1 MFFFRSVYSK
11 CNSLKCTNIHLS
23 VQISISLLFS
33 NPYLCLKESNSGIFY
48 MKTHIIRRALLALGI
63 CSALNMQAQAP
74 HPERI
79 YLSGTGTDYTRTWEF
94 YCSKGQNSG
103 KWKSIEV
110 PSCWELQGFGE
121 YTYGRYYTIKGAK
134 PSDETGIY
142 RYRFLT
148 PDCGKN
154 DRIKLFFDGV
164 MTDAEV
170 RVNGNP
176 AGQIHQGAFYR
187 FSYDITSLLKAEG
200 ENLLEVKV
208 AKQSAN
214 KSVNAAERRADWWLY
229 GGIYRPVWLEVV
241 PAVSME
247 HFILDARADGSLR
260 ASVRT
265 TGNAEGHVLAVSIRG
280 LKDGKPLRTLQGK
293 EQVSC
298 PLATSGRE
306 TEFTCKWL
314 DVKVWNTE
322 APELYVARLE
332 LKDRSGNVIQVRE
345 ERIGFRTIEFFP
357 QDGIYLNGTRLIVK
371 GINRHSFSVD
381 GGRTTSAAMSRQDA
395 LLIKE
400 MNMNAVR
407 SHYPP
412 DEHFLDMCDSLGLVY
427 IDELSGWH
435 GRYDTETGAR
445 LIREMVERDV
455 NHPSVIL
462 WSNGNEGGWNTDNDS
477 LFCKYDKFQRRHV
490 IHPWADFDG
499 LDTHHYP
506 AYLTGVARFTNGYKV
521 FMPTEFMHAMYDQ
534 GGGAGLRDFWDR
546 WMTNPMFAGGFIW
559 VFCDEAPKRSD
570 RGGVLDSDGS
580 NAPDGVVGP
589 RREKEGSFYAI
600 RSQWSPVQIK
610 PLLITEHFDGSFF
623 ISNEYIYTNLK
634 DCRMTYEVLS
644 CDIPM
649 QGAVSRILARGEV
662 TLPALSPGETGKARF
677 SLPASFAEG
686 DVLKL
691 EAFDRDGHCI
701 CDWSFPIRLVNP
713 YFQRHLAQVS
723 TGLSGNVVSARN
735 NGKEIVLKSEKV
747 SVTFDAATGM
757 ILRVLSG
764 NTEIP
769 LTNGPVAVGMKMV
782 YQPASS
788 YVRQDSE
795 EAVFCARYKGG
806 ADSIVWR
813 LTSQGLLYMDAV
825 LLNRASGGGGF
836 DDAFMDTEVYN
847 LGLTFSYPE
856 RICKGMK
863 WLGRGPYRVWK
874 NRIPGT
880 NYGIW
885 HKDYNNTVTSE
896 SYDNLVY
903 PEFKGYHAN
912 MYWATFESDTAPFTV
927 YSRTDGIFYRVFTP
941 EEPKGSAKRTMP
953 EFPEGDISFLLDIPA
968 ICSFKPIEQQGPN
981 SQPGN
986 IRIKKGD
993 EGLRLNLMFDF
1004 RKEN

>member
-1 MFFFRSVYSK
+1 
-11 CNSLKCTNIHLS
+11 
-23 VQISISLLFS
+23 
-33 NPYLCLKESNSGIFY
+33 

-63 CSALNMQAQAP
+63 CSALNMQAQAS

-241 PAVSME
+241 PDVSME

-260 ASVRT
+260 ASVRMA
-265 TGNAEGHVLAVSIRG
+265 GNAEGHVLAVSIRG

-306 TEFTCKWL
+306 TEFTCKWS
-314 DVKVWNTE
+314 DVKVWNIE

-623 ISNEYIYTNLK
+623 VSNEYIYTNLK

-691 EAFDRDGHCI
+691 EAFDRDGHRI
-701 CDWSFPIRLVNP
+701 CDWSFPIRLANP
-713 YFQRHLAQVS
+713 YFQRHLAQVA
-723 TGLSGNVVSARN
+723 TGLSGNTVSARN

-769 LTNGPVAVGMKMV
+769 LTNGPVAVGMKML

-885 HKDYNNTVTSE
+885 HKDYNNTVTGE

>member
-1 MFFFRSVYSK
+1 
-11 CNSLKCTNIHLS
+11 
-23 VQISISLLFS
+23 
-33 NPYLCLKESNSGIFY
+33 

-241 PAVSME
+241 PDVSME

-260 ASVRT
+260 ASVRMA
-265 TGNAEGHVLAVSIRG
+265 GNAEGHVLAVSIRG

-306 TEFTCKWL
+306 TEFTCKWS
-314 DVKVWNTE
+314 DVKVWNIE

-407 SHYPP
+407 SHYTP

-580 NAPDGVVGP
+580 NAPDGVVEP

-623 ISNEYIYTNLK
+623 VSNEYIYTNLK

-677 SLPASFAEG
+677 SLPASFVEG

-691 EAFDRDGHCI
+691 EAFDRDGHRI
-701 CDWSFPIRLVNP
+701 CDWSFPIRLANP

-723 TGLSGNVVSARN
+723 TGLSGNTVSARN

>member
-1 MFFFRSVYSK
+1 
-11 CNSLKCTNIHLS
+11 
-23 VQISISLLFS
+23 
-33 NPYLCLKESNSGIFY
+33 

-148 PDCGKN
+148 PDCEKN

-170 RVNGNP
+170 WVNGKS

-241 PAVSME
+241 PDVSME

-260 ASVRT
+260 ASVRMA
-265 TGNAEGHVLAVSIRG
+265 GNAEGHVLAVSIRG

-306 TEFTCKWL
+306 TGFTCKWS
-314 DVKVWNTE
+314 DVKVWNIE

-623 ISNEYIYTNLK
+623 VSNEYIYTNLK

-691 EAFDRDGHCI
+691 EAFDRDGHRI
-701 CDWSFPIRLVNP
+701 CDWSFPIRLANP

-723 TGLSGNVVSARN
+723 TGLSGNTVSARN

-769 LTNGPVAVGMKMV
+769 LTNGPVAVGMKML

-885 HKDYNNTVTSE
+885 HKDYNNTVTGE

>member
-1 MFFFRSVYSK
+1 
-11 CNSLKCTNIHLS
+11 
-23 VQISISLLFS
+23 
-33 NPYLCLKESNSGIFY
+33 

-63 CSALNMQAQAP
+63 CSALNIQAQAP

-241 PAVSME
+241 PDVSME

-260 ASVRT
+260 ASVRMA
-265 TGNAEGHVLAVSIRG
+265 GNAEGHVLAVSIRG

-306 TEFTCKWL
+306 TEFTCKWS
-314 DVKVWNTE
+314 DVKVWNIE

-580 NAPDGVVGP
+580 NAPDGVVEP

-623 ISNEYIYTNLK
+623 VSNEYIYTNLK

-691 EAFDRDGHCI
+691 EAFDRDGHRI
-701 CDWSFPIRLVNP
+701 CDWSFPIRLANP

-723 TGLSGNVVSARN
+723 TGLSGNTVSARN

-769 LTNGPVAVGMKMV
+769 LTNGPVAVGMKML

-885 HKDYNNTVTSE
+885 HKDYNNTVTGE

>member
-1 MFFFRSVYSK
+1 
-11 CNSLKCTNIHLS
+11 
-23 VQISISLLFS
+23 
-33 NPYLCLKESNSGIFY
+33 

-103 KWKSIEV
+103 KWKFIEV

-260 ASVRT
+260 ASVRMA
-265 TGNAEGHVLAVSIRG
+265 GNAEGHVLAVSIRG

-293 EQVSC
+293 EQISC
-298 PLATSGRE
+298 TLASSGRE
-306 TEFTCKWL
+306 TEFTCKWS

-623 ISNEYIYTNLK
+623 VSNEYIYTNLK

-701 CDWSFPIRLVNP
+701 CDWSFPIRLANP

-723 TGLSGNVVSARN
+723 TDLSGNTVSARN

-769 LTNGPVAVGMKMV
+769 LTNGPVAVGMKML

-806 ADSIVWR
+806 ADLIVWR

-885 HKDYNNTVTSE
+885 HKDYNNTVTGE

>member
-1 MFFFRSVYSK
+1 
-11 CNSLKCTNIHLS
+11 
-23 VQISISLLFS
+23 
-33 NPYLCLKESNSGIFY
+33 

-241 PAVSME
+241 PDVSME

-260 ASVRT
+260 ASVRMA
-265 TGNAEGHVLAVSIRG
+265 GNAEGHVLAVSIRG

-306 TEFTCKWL
+306 TEFTCKWS
-314 DVKVWNTE
+314 DVKVWNIE

-623 ISNEYIYTNLK
+623 VSNEYIYTNLK

-662 TLPALSPGETGKARF
+662 TLPALSPGGTGKARF
-677 SLPASFAEG
+677 SLPASFVEG

-691 EAFDRDGHCI
+691 EAFDRDGHRI
-701 CDWSFPIRLVNP
+701 CDWSFPIRLANP

-723 TGLSGNVVSARN
+723 TGLSGNTVSARN

-769 LTNGPVAVGMKMV
+769 LTNGPVAVGMKMLC
-782 YQPASS
+782 QPAIS

-885 HKDYNNTVTSE
+885 HKDYNNTVTGE

>member
-1 MFFFRSVYSK
+1 
-11 CNSLKCTNIHLS
+11 
-23 VQISISLLFS
+23 
-33 NPYLCLKESNSGIFY
+33 

-187 FSYDITSLLKAEG
+187 FSYDITSLLKTEG

-241 PAVSME
+241 PDVSME

-260 ASVRT
+260 ASVRMA
-265 TGNAEGHVLAVSIRG
+265 GNAEGHVLAVSIRG

-306 TEFTCKWL
+306 TEFTCKWS
-314 DVKVWNTE
+314 DVKVWNIE

-623 ISNEYIYTNLK
+623 VSNEYIYTDGK
-634 DCRMTYEVLS
+634 DCRRTYEVLS

-677 SLPASFAEG
+677 SLPASFVEG

-691 EAFDRDGHCI
+691 EAFDRDGHRI
-701 CDWSFPIRLVNP
+701 CDWSFPIRLANP

-723 TGLSGNVVSARN
+723 TGLSGNTVSARN

-769 LTNGPVAVGMKMV
+769 LTNGPVAVGMKML

-885 HKDYNNTVTSE
+885 HKDYNNTVTGE

>member
-1 MFFFRSVYSK
+1 
-11 CNSLKCTNIHLS
+11 
-23 VQISISLLFS
+23 
-33 NPYLCLKESNSGIFY
+33 

-265 TGNAEGHVLAVSIRG
+265 TGNAEGHVLAVSIRE

-306 TEFTCKWL
+306 TEFTCKWS
-314 DVKVWNTE
+314 DVKVWNIE

-623 ISNEYIYTNLK
+623 VSNEYIYTNLK

-701 CDWSFPIRLVNP
+701 CDWSFPIRLANP

-723 TGLSGNVVSARN
+723 TGLSGNTVSARN

-769 LTNGPVAVGMKMV
+769 LTNGPVAVGMKMLC
-782 YQPASS
+782 QPASS

-885 HKDYNNTVTSE
+885 HKDYNNTVTGE

>member
-1 MFFFRSVYSK
+1 
-11 CNSLKCTNIHLS
+11 
-23 VQISISLLFS
+23 
-33 NPYLCLKESNSGIFY
+33 

-241 PAVSME
+241 PDVSME

-260 ASVRT
+260 ASVRMA
-265 TGNAEGHVLAVSIRG
+265 GNAEGHVLVVSIRG

-306 TEFTCKWL
+306 TEFTCKWS

-623 ISNEYIYTNLK
+623 VSNEYIYTNLK

-691 EAFDRDGHCI
+691 EAFDRDGHRI
-701 CDWSFPIRLVNP
+701 CDWSFPIRLANP
-713 YFQRHLAQVS
+713 YFQRHLAQVA
-723 TGLSGNVVSARN
+723 TGLSGNTVSARN

-769 LTNGPVAVGMKMV
+769 LTNGPVAVGMKML

-885 HKDYNNTVTSE
+885 HKDYNNTVTGE

>member
-1 MFFFRSVYSK
+1 
-11 CNSLKCTNIHLS
+11 
-23 VQISISLLFS
+23 
-33 NPYLCLKESNSGIFY
+33 

-148 PDCGKN
+148 PDCEKN

-170 RVNGNP
+170 WVNGKS

-200 ENLLEVKV
+200 GNLLEVKV

-265 TGNAEGHVLAVSIRG
+265 TGNAEGHVLAVSIRE

-298 PLATSGRE
+298 PLATFGRE
-306 TEFTCKWL
+306 TEFTSKWS

-623 ISNEYIYTNLK
+623 VSNEYIYTNLK

-691 EAFDRDGHCI
+691 EAFDRDGHRI
-701 CDWSFPIRLVNP
+701 CDWSFPIRLANP

-723 TGLSGNVVSARN
+723 TGLSGNTVSARN

-769 LTNGPVAVGMKMV
+769 LTNGPVAVGMKMLC
-782 YQPASS
+782 QPAIS

-885 HKDYNNTVTSE
+885 HKDYNNTVTGE

>member
-1 MFFFRSVYSK
+1 M
-11 CNSLKCTNIHLS
+11 
-23 VQISISLLFS
+23 
-33 NPYLCLKESNSGIFY
+33 
-48 MKTHIIRRALLALGI
+48 
-63 CSALNMQAQAP
+63 
-74 HPERI
+74 
-79 YLSGTGTDYTRTWEF
+79 
-94 YCSKGQNSG
+94 
-103 KWKSIEV
+103 
-110 PSCWELQGFGE
+110 
-121 YTYGRYYTIKGAK
+121 
-134 PSDETGIY
+134 
-142 RYRFLT
+142 
-148 PDCGKN
+148 
-154 DRIKLFFDGV
+154 
-164 MTDAEV
+164 
-170 RVNGNP
+170 
-176 AGQIHQGAFYR
+176 
-187 FSYDITSLLKAEG
+187 
-200 ENLLEVKV
+200 KV

-260 ASVRT
+260 ASVRMA
-265 TGNAEGHVLAVSIRG
+265 GNAEGHVLVVSIRG

-306 TEFTCKWL
+306 IEFTCKWS

-623 ISNEYIYTNLK
+623 VSNEYIYTNLK

-691 EAFDRDGHCI
+691 EAFDRDGHRI
-701 CDWSFPIRLVNP
+701 CDWSFPIRLANP

-723 TGLSGNVVSARN
+723 TGLSGNTVSARN

-769 LTNGPVAVGMKMV
+769 LTNGPVAVGMKML
-782 YQPASS
+782 YQPAIS

-813 LTSQGLLYMDAV
+813 LTSQGLLYMDTV

-885 HKDYNNTVTSE
+885 HKDYNNTVTGE

-912 MYWATFESDTAPFTV
+912 MYWATLESDTAPFTV

>member
-1 MFFFRSVYSK
+1 
-11 CNSLKCTNIHLS
+11 
-23 VQISISLLFS
+23 
-33 NPYLCLKESNSGIFY
+33 

-110 PSCWELQGFGE
+110 PSCWDLQGFGE

-260 ASVRT
+260 ASVRMA
-265 TGNAEGHVLAVSIRG
+265 GNAEGHVLAVSIRG

-293 EQVSC
+293 EQISC
-298 PLATSGRE
+298 TLASSGRE
-306 TEFTCKWL
+306 TEFTCKWS

-623 ISNEYIYTNLK
+623 VSNEYIYTNLK

-701 CDWSFPIRLVNP
+701 CDWSFPIRLANP

-723 TGLSGNVVSARN
+723 TGLSGNTVSARN

-769 LTNGPVAVGMKMV
+769 LTNGPVAVGMKML

-885 HKDYNNTVTSE
+885 HKDYNNTVTGE

>member
-1 MFFFRSVYSK
+1 MNF
-11 CNSLKCTNIHLS
+11 HLS

-74 HPERI
+74 HPERL

-148 PDCGKN
+148 PDYGKT
-154 DRIKLFFDGV
+154 DRVKLFFDGV

-170 RVNGNP
+170 WVNGKS

-200 ENLLEVKV
+200 ENQLEVKV

-260 ASVRT
+260 ASVRMA
-265 TGNAEGHVLAVSIRG
+265 GNAEGHVLAVSIRG

-306 TEFTCKWL
+306 TEFTCKWS
-314 DVKVWNTE
+314 DVKVWNIE

-589 RREKEGSFYAI
+589 HREKEGSFYAI
-600 RSQWSPVQIK
+600 RSQWSPIQIK

-623 ISNEYIYTNLK
+623 VSNEYIYTNLK

-691 EAFDRDGHCI
+691 EAFDRDGHRI
-701 CDWSFPIRLVNP
+701 CDWSFPIRLANP

-723 TGLSGNVVSARN
+723 TVLSGNAVSARN

-769 LTNGPVAVGMKMV
+769 LTNGPVAVGMKML
-782 YQPASS
+782 YQPAIS

-885 HKDYNNTVTSE
+885 HKDYNNTVTGE

-912 MYWATFESDTAPFTV
+912 MYWATLESDTAPFTV

>member
-1 MFFFRSVYSK
+1 
-11 CNSLKCTNIHLS
+11 
-23 VQISISLLFS
+23 
-33 NPYLCLKESNSGIFY
+33 

-241 PAVSME
+241 PDVSME

-260 ASVRT
+260 ASVRMA
-265 TGNAEGHVLAVSIRG
+265 GNAEGHVLAVSIRG

-306 TEFTCKWL
+306 TGFTCKWS
-314 DVKVWNTE
+314 DVKVWNIE

-506 AYLTGVARFTNGYKV
+506 TYLTGVARFTNGYKV

-623 ISNEYIYTNLK
+623 VSNEYIYTNLK

-649 QGAVSRILARGEV
+649 QGAVSRILARGEI

-691 EAFDRDGHCI
+691 EAFDRDGHRI
-701 CDWSFPIRLVNP
+701 CDWSFPIRLANP
-713 YFQRHLAQVS
+713 YFQRHLAQVA
-723 TGLSGNVVSARN
+723 TGLSGNTVSARN

-769 LTNGPVAVGMKMV
+769 LTNGPVAVGMKML

-885 HKDYNNTVTSE
+885 HKDYNNTVTGE

>member
-1 MFFFRSVYSK
+1 
-11 CNSLKCTNIHLS
+11 
-23 VQISISLLFS
+23 
-33 NPYLCLKESNSGIFY
+33 

-187 FSYDITSLLKAEG
+187 FSYDITSLLEAEG

-241 PAVSME
+241 PDVSME

-260 ASVRT
+260 ASVRMA
-265 TGNAEGHVLAVSIRG
+265 GNAEGHVLAVSIRG

-306 TEFTCKWL
+306 TGFTCKWS
-314 DVKVWNTE
+314 DVKVWNIE

-623 ISNEYIYTNLK
+623 VSNEYIYTNLK

-662 TLPALSPGETGKARF
+662 TLPALSPGEIGKARF

-691 EAFDRDGHCI
+691 EAFDRDGHRI
-701 CDWSFPIRLVNP
+701 CDWSFPIRLANP

-723 TGLSGNVVSARN
+723 TGLSGNTVSARN

-885 HKDYNNTVTSE
+885 HKDYNNTVTGE
-896 SYDNLVY
+896 SYDNLIY

>member
-1 MFFFRSVYSK
+1 
-11 CNSLKCTNIHLS
+11 
-23 VQISISLLFS
+23 
-33 NPYLCLKESNSGIFY
+33 

-265 TGNAEGHVLAVSIRG
+265 AGNAEGHVLAVSIRG

-293 EQVSC
+293 EQISC
-298 PLATSGRE
+298 TLASSGRE
-306 TEFTCKWL
+306 TEFTCKWS

-610 PLLITEHFDGSFF
+610 PLLITEHFDGSFSSRMN
-623 ISNEYIYTNLK
+623 IS
-634 DCRMTYEVLS
+634 
-644 CDIPM
+644 IP
-649 QGAVSRILARGEV
+649 I
-662 TLPALSPGETGKARF
+662 
-677 SLPASFAEG
+677 
-686 DVLKL
+686 
-691 EAFDRDGHCI
+691 
-701 CDWSFPIRLVNP
+701 
-713 YFQRHLAQVS
+713 
-723 TGLSGNVVSARN
+723 
-735 NGKEIVLKSEKV
+735 
-747 SVTFDAATGM
+747 
-757 ILRVLSG
+757 
-764 NTEIP
+764 
-769 LTNGPVAVGMKMV
+769 
-782 YQPASS
+782 
-788 YVRQDSE
+788 
-795 EAVFCARYKGG
+795 
-806 ADSIVWR
+806 
-813 LTSQGLLYMDAV
+813 
-825 LLNRASGGGGF
+825 
-836 DDAFMDTEVYN
+836 
-847 LGLTFSYPE
+847 
-856 RICKGMK
+856 
-863 WLGRGPYRVWK
+863 
-874 NRIPGT
+874 
-880 NYGIW
+880 
-885 HKDYNNTVTSE
+885 
-896 SYDNLVY
+896 
-903 PEFKGYHAN
+903 
-912 MYWATFESDTAPFTV
+912 
-927 YSRTDGIFYRVFTP
+927 
-941 EEPKGSAKRTMP
+941 
-953 EFPEGDISFLLDIPA
+953 
-968 ICSFKPIEQQGPN
+968 
-981 SQPGN
+981 
-986 IRIKKGD
+986 
-993 EGLRLNLMFDF
+993 
-1004 RKEN
+1004 

>member
-1 MFFFRSVYSK
+1 M
-11 CNSLKCTNIHLS
+11 
-23 VQISISLLFS
+23 
-33 NPYLCLKESNSGIFY
+33 
-48 MKTHIIRRALLALGI
+48 
-63 CSALNMQAQAP
+63 
-74 HPERI
+74 
-79 YLSGTGTDYTRTWEF
+79 
-94 YCSKGQNSG
+94 
-103 KWKSIEV
+103 
-110 PSCWELQGFGE
+110 
-121 YTYGRYYTIKGAK
+121 
-134 PSDETGIY
+134 
-142 RYRFLT
+142 
-148 PDCGKN
+148 
-154 DRIKLFFDGV
+154 
-164 MTDAEV
+164 
-170 RVNGNP
+170 
-176 AGQIHQGAFYR
+176 
-187 FSYDITSLLKAEG
+187 
-200 ENLLEVKV
+200 KV

-260 ASVRT
+260 ASVRMA
-265 TGNAEGHVLAVSIRG
+265 GNAEGHVLVVSIRG

-306 TEFTCKWL
+306 IEFTCKWS

-623 ISNEYIYTNLK
+623 VSNEYIYTNLK

-691 EAFDRDGHCI
+691 EAFDRDGHRI
-701 CDWSFPIRLVNP
+701 CDWSFPIRLANP

-723 TGLSGNVVSARN
+723 TGLSGNTVSARN

-769 LTNGPVAVGMKMV
+769 LTNGPVAVGMKML
-782 YQPASS
+782 YQPAIS

-885 HKDYNNTVTSE
+885 HKDYNNTVTGE

-912 MYWATFESDTAPFTV
+912 MYWATLESDTAPFTV

>member
-1 MFFFRSVYSK
+1 
-11 CNSLKCTNIHLS
+11 
-23 VQISISLLFS
+23 
-33 NPYLCLKESNSGIFY
+33 

-148 PDCGKN
+148 PDCEKN

-170 RVNGNP
+170 WVNGKS

-241 PAVSME
+241 PDVSME

-260 ASVRT
+260 ASVRMA
-265 TGNAEGHVLAVSIRG
+265 GNAEGHVLAVSIRG

-306 TEFTCKWL
+306 TEFTCKWS
-314 DVKVWNTE
+314 DVKVWNIE

-623 ISNEYIYTNLK
+623 VSNEYIYTNLK

-691 EAFDRDGHCI
+691 EAFDRDGHRI
-701 CDWSFPIRLVNP
+701 CDWSFPIRLANP

-723 TGLSGNVVSARN
+723 TGLSGNTVSARN

-769 LTNGPVAVGMKMV
+769 LTNGPVAVGMKMLC
-782 YQPASS
+782 QPAIS

-885 HKDYNNTVTSE
+885 HKDYNNTVTGE

>member
-1 MFFFRSVYSK
+1 
-11 CNSLKCTNIHLS
+11 
-23 VQISISLLFS
+23 
-33 NPYLCLKESNSGIFY
+33 

-241 PAVSME
+241 PDVSME

-260 ASVRT
+260 ASVRMA
-265 TGNAEGHVLAVSIRG
+265 GNAEGHVLAVSIRG

-306 TEFTCKWL
+306 TEFTCKWS
-314 DVKVWNTE
+314 DVKVWNIE

-623 ISNEYIYTNLK
+623 VSNEYIYTNLK

-701 CDWSFPIRLVNP
+701 CDWSFPIRLANP
-713 YFQRHLAQVS
+713 YFQRHLAQVA
-723 TGLSGNVVSARN
+723 TGLFGNTVSARN

-769 LTNGPVAVGMKMV
+769 LTNGPVAVGMKML

-885 HKDYNNTVTSE
+885 HKDYNNTVTGE

>member
-1 MFFFRSVYSK
+1 
-11 CNSLKCTNIHLS
+11 
-23 VQISISLLFS
+23 
-33 NPYLCLKESNSGIFY
+33 

-241 PAVSME
+241 PDVSME

-260 ASVRT
+260 ASVRMA
-265 TGNAEGHVLAVSIRG
+265 GNAEGHVLAVSIRG

-306 TEFTCKWL
+306 TGFTCKWS
-314 DVKVWNTE
+314 DVKVWNIE

-623 ISNEYIYTNLK
+623 VSNEYIYTNLK

-649 QGAVSRILARGEV
+649 QGAVSRILARGEL

-677 SLPASFAEG
+677 SLPASFVEG

-691 EAFDRDGHCI
+691 EAFDRDGHRI
-701 CDWSFPIRLVNP
+701 CDWSFPIRLANP

-723 TGLSGNVVSARN
+723 TGLSGNTVSARN

-769 LTNGPVAVGMKMV
+769 LTNGPVAAGMKML

-885 HKDYNNTVTSE
+885 HKDYNNTVTGE

>member
-1 MFFFRSVYSK
+1 
-11 CNSLKCTNIHLS
+11 
-23 VQISISLLFS
+23 
-33 NPYLCLKESNSGIFY
+33 

-170 RVNGNP
+170 WVNGKP

-187 FSYDITSLLKAEG
+187 FSYDITSLLKTEG

-260 ASVRT
+260 ASVRMA
-265 TGNAEGHVLAVSIRG
+265 GNAKGHVLAVSIRG

-306 TEFTCKWL
+306 TEFTCKWS

-701 CDWSFPIRLVNP
+701 CDWSFPIRLANP

-723 TGLSGNVVSARN
+723 TGLSGNTVSARN

-769 LTNGPVAVGMKMV
+769 LTNGPVAVGMKML

-885 HKDYNNTVTSE
+885 HKDYNNTVTGE

>member
-1 MFFFRSVYSK
+1 
-11 CNSLKCTNIHLS
+11 
-23 VQISISLLFS
+23 
-33 NPYLCLKESNSGIFY
+33 

-208 AKQSAN
+208 TKQSAN

-260 ASVRT
+260 ASVRMA
-265 TGNAEGHVLAVSIRG
+265 GNAEGHVLAVSIRG

-306 TEFTCKWL
+306 TEFTCKWS

-332 LKDRSGNVIQVRE
+332 LKDRSGNIIQVRE

-445 LIREMVERDV
+445 LVREMVERDV

-490 IHPWADFDG
+490 IHPWADFDR

-623 ISNEYIYTNLK
+623 VSNEYIYTNLK

-691 EAFDRDGHCI
+691 EAFDRDGHRI
-701 CDWSFPIRLVNP
+701 CDWSFPIRLANP
-713 YFQRHLAQVS
+713 YFQRHLAQVA
-723 TGLSGNVVSARN
+723 TGLSGNTVSARN

-769 LTNGPVAVGMKMV
+769 LTNGPVAVGMKML

-885 HKDYNNTVTSE
+885 HKDYNNTVTGE

>member
-1 MFFFRSVYSK
+1 
-11 CNSLKCTNIHLS
+11 
-23 VQISISLLFS
+23 
-33 NPYLCLKESNSGIFY
+33 

-241 PAVSME
+241 PDVSME

-260 ASVRT
+260 ASVRMA
-265 TGNAEGHVLAVSIRG
+265 GNAEGHVLAVSIRG

-306 TEFTCKWL
+306 TEFTCKWS
-314 DVKVWNTE
+314 DVKVWNIE

-506 AYLTGVARFTNGYKV
+506 TYLTGVARFTNGYKV

-559 VFCDEAPKRSD
+559 VFCDEALKRSD

-623 ISNEYIYTNLK
+623 VSNEYIYTNLK

-691 EAFDRDGHCI
+691 EAFDRDGHRI
-701 CDWSFPIRLVNP
+701 CDWSFPIRLANP

-723 TGLSGNVVSARN
+723 AGLSGNAVSARN
-735 NGKEIVLKSEKV
+735 NGREIVLKSEKV

-757 ILRVLSG
+757 ILCVLSG

-769 LTNGPVAVGMKMV
+769 LTNGPVAVGMKML

-874 NRIPGT
+874 NRISGT

-885 HKDYNNTVTSE
+885 HKDYNNTVTGE

>member
-1 MFFFRSVYSK
+1 
-11 CNSLKCTNIHLS
+11 
-23 VQISISLLFS
+23 
-33 NPYLCLKESNSGIFY
+33 

-187 FSYDITSLLKAEG
+187 FSYDITSLLKTEG

-241 PAVSME
+241 PDVSME

-265 TGNAEGHVLAVSIRG
+265 AGNAEGHVLAVSIRG
-280 LKDGKPLRTLQGK
+280 LKGGKPLRTLQGK

-306 TEFTCKWL
+306 TEFTCKWS

-559 VFCDEAPKRSD
+559 VFCDEASKRSD

-623 ISNEYIYTNLK
+623 VSNEYIYTNLK

-691 EAFDRDGHCI
+691 EAFDRDGHRI
-701 CDWSFPIRLVNP
+701 CDWSFPIRLANP

-723 TGLSGNVVSARN
+723 TGLSGNTVSARN

-769 LTNGPVAVGMKMV
+769 LTNGPVAVGMKML

-813 LTSQGLLYMDAV
+813 LTSQGLFYMDAV

-885 HKDYNNTVTSE
+885 HKDYNNTVTGE

>member
-1 MFFFRSVYSK
+1 
-11 CNSLKCTNIHLS
+11 
-23 VQISISLLFS
+23 
-33 NPYLCLKESNSGIFY
+33 

-241 PAVSME
+241 PDVSME

-260 ASVRT
+260 ASVRMA
-265 TGNAEGHVLAVSIRG
+265 GNAEGHVLAVSIRG

-306 TEFTCKWL
+306 TEFTCKWS
-314 DVKVWNTE
+314 DVKVWNIE

-623 ISNEYIYTNLK
+623 VSNEYIYTNLK

-691 EAFDRDGHCI
+691 EAFDRDGHRI
-701 CDWSFPIRLVNP
+701 CDWSFPIRLANP

-723 TGLSGNVVSARN
+723 TGLSGNTVSARN

-747 SVTFDAATGM
+747 SVTFNAATGM

-769 LTNGPVAVGMKMV
+769 LTNGPVAAGMKML

-885 HKDYNNTVTSE
+885 HKDYNNTVTGE

>member
-1 MFFFRSVYSK
+1 
-11 CNSLKCTNIHLS
+11 
-23 VQISISLLFS
+23 
-33 NPYLCLKESNSGIFY
+33 

-79 YLSGTGTDYTRTWEF
+79 YLSGTGTDYTRIWEF

-241 PAVSME
+241 PDVSME

-260 ASVRT
+260 ASVRMA
-265 TGNAEGHVLAVSIRG
+265 GNAEGHVLAVSIRG

-306 TEFTCKWL
+306 TEFTCKWS

-332 LKDRSGNVIQVRE
+332 LKDRSGNIIQVRE

-445 LIREMVERDV
+445 LVREMVERDV

-490 IHPWADFDG
+490 IHPWADFDR

-506 AYLTGVARFTNGYKV
+506 TYLTGVARFTNGYKV

-559 VFCDEAPKRSD
+559 VFCDEALKRSD

-623 ISNEYIYTNLK
+623 VSNEYIYTNLK

-691 EAFDRDGHCI
+691 EAFDRDGHRI
-701 CDWSFPIRLVNP
+701 CDWSFPIRLANP

-723 TGLSGNVVSARN
+723 AGLSGNAVSARN
-735 NGKEIVLKSEKV
+735 NGREIVLKSEKV

-757 ILRVLSG
+757 ILCVLSG

-769 LTNGPVAVGMKMV
+769 LTNGPVAVGMKML

-874 NRIPGT
+874 NRISGT

-885 HKDYNNTVTSE
+885 HKDYNNTVTGE

>member
-1 MFFFRSVYSK
+1 
-11 CNSLKCTNIHLS
+11 
-23 VQISISLLFS
+23 
-33 NPYLCLKESNSGIFY
+33 

-170 RVNGNP
+170 WVNGKS

-260 ASVRT
+260 ASVCT

-306 TEFTCKWL
+306 TEFTCKWS

-623 ISNEYIYTNLK
+623 VSNEYIYTNLK

-691 EAFDRDGHCI
+691 EAFDRDGHRI
-701 CDWSFPIRLVNP
+701 CDWSFPIRLANP

-723 TGLSGNVVSARN
+723 TGLSGNAVSARN

-795 EAVFCARYKGG
+795 EVVFCARYKGG

-885 HKDYNNTVTSE
+885 HKDYNNTVTGE

-912 MYWATFESDTAPFTV
+912 MYWATFESDTVPFTV

>member
-1 MFFFRSVYSK
+1 
-11 CNSLKCTNIHLS
+11 
-23 VQISISLLFS
+23 
-33 NPYLCLKESNSGIFY
+33 

-187 FSYDITSLLKAEG
+187 FSYDITSLLKTEG

-241 PAVSME
+241 PDVSME

-265 TGNAEGHVLAVSIRG
+265 AGNAEGHVLAVSIRG

-306 TEFTCKWL
+306 TEFTCKWS

-623 ISNEYIYTNLK
+623 VSNEYIYTNLK

-677 SLPASFAEG
+677 SLPASFVEG

-691 EAFDRDGHCI
+691 EAFDRDGHRI
-701 CDWSFPIRLVNP
+701 CDWSFPIRLANP

-723 TGLSGNVVSARN
+723 TGLSGNTVSARN

-769 LTNGPVAVGMKMV
+769 LTNGPVAVGMKML

-885 HKDYNNTVTSE
+885 HKDYNNTVTGE

>member
-1 MFFFRSVYSK
+1 
-11 CNSLKCTNIHLS
+11 
-23 VQISISLLFS
+23 
-33 NPYLCLKESNSGIFY
+33 

-241 PAVSME
+241 PDVSME

-260 ASVRT
+260 ASVRMA
-265 TGNAEGHVLAVSIRG
+265 GNAEGHVLAVSIRG

-306 TEFTCKWL
+306 TEFTCKWS
-314 DVKVWNTE
+314 DVKVWNIE

-407 SHYPP
+407 SHYTP

-623 ISNEYIYTNLK
+623 VSNEYIYTNLK

-677 SLPASFAEG
+677 SLPASFVEG

-691 EAFDRDGHCI
+691 EAFDRDGHRI
-701 CDWSFPIRLVNP
+701 CDWSFPIRLANP

-723 TGLSGNVVSARN
+723 TGLSGNTVSARN

-769 LTNGPVAVGMKMV
+769 LTNGPVAVGMKML

-885 HKDYNNTVTSE
+885 HKDYNNTVTGE

>member
-1 MFFFRSVYSK
+1 
-11 CNSLKCTNIHLS
+11 
-23 VQISISLLFS
+23 
-33 NPYLCLKESNSGIFY
+33 

-241 PAVSME
+241 PDVSME

-260 ASVRT
+260 ASVRMA
-265 TGNAEGHVLAVSIRG
+265 GNAEGHVLAVSIRG

-306 TEFTCKWL
+306 TGFTCKWS
-314 DVKVWNTE
+314 DVKVWNIE

-623 ISNEYIYTNLK
+623 VSNEYIYTNLK

-677 SLPASFAEG
+677 SLPASFVEG

-691 EAFDRDGHCI
+691 EAFDRDGHRI
-701 CDWSFPIRLVNP
+701 CDWSFPIRLANP

-723 TGLSGNVVSARN
+723 TGLSGNTVSARN

-769 LTNGPVAVGMKMV
+769 LTNGPVAVGMKML

-885 HKDYNNTVTSE
+885 HKDYNNTVTGE

>member
-1 MFFFRSVYSK
+1 
-11 CNSLKCTNIHLS
+11 
-23 VQISISLLFS
+23 
-33 NPYLCLKESNSGIFY
+33 

-241 PAVSME
+241 PDVSME

-260 ASVRT
+260 ASVRMA
-265 TGNAEGHVLAVSIRG
+265 GNAEGHVLAVSIRG

-306 TEFTCKWL
+306 TGFTCKWS
-314 DVKVWNTE
+314 DVKVWNIE

-477 LFCKYDKFQRRHV
+477 LFCKYDKSQRRHV

-623 ISNEYIYTNLK
+623 VSNEYIYTNLK

-677 SLPASFAEG
+677 SLPASFVEG

-691 EAFDRDGHCI
+691 EAFDRDGHRI
-701 CDWSFPIRLVNP
+701 CDWSFPIRLANP

-723 TGLSGNVVSARN
+723 TGLSGNTVSARN

-769 LTNGPVAVGMKMV
+769 LTNGPVAAGMKML

-885 HKDYNNTVTSE
+885 HKDYNNTVTGE

>member
-1 MFFFRSVYSK
+1 
-11 CNSLKCTNIHLS
+11 
-23 VQISISLLFS
+23 
-33 NPYLCLKESNSGIFY
+33 

-187 FSYDITSLLKAEG
+187 FSYDITSLLKTEG

-241 PAVSME
+241 PDVSME

-260 ASVRT
+260 ASVRMA
-265 TGNAEGHVLAVSIRG
+265 GNAEGHVLAVSIRG

-306 TEFTCKWL
+306 TEFTCKWS

-490 IHPWADFDG
+490 IHPWADSDG

-623 ISNEYIYTNLK
+623 VSNEYIYTNLK

-649 QGAVSRILARGEV
+649 QEAVSRILARGEV
-662 TLPALSPGETGKARF
+662 TLPDLSPGETGKARF

-691 EAFDRDGHCI
+691 EAFDRDGHRI
-701 CDWSFPIRLVNP
+701 CDWSFPIRLANP

-723 TGLSGNVVSARN
+723 TGLSSNTVSACN

-769 LTNGPVAVGMKMV
+769 LTNGPVAVGMKML

-885 HKDYNNTVTSE
+885 HKDYNNTVTGE

>member
-1 MFFFRSVYSK
+1 
-11 CNSLKCTNIHLS
+11 
-23 VQISISLLFS
+23 
-33 NPYLCLKESNSGIFY
+33 

-241 PAVSME
+241 PDVSME

-260 ASVRT
+260 ASVRMA
-265 TGNAEGHVLAVSIRG
+265 GNAEGHVLAVSIRG

-306 TEFTCKWL
+306 TEFTCKWS
-314 DVKVWNTE
+314 DVKVWNIE

-580 NAPDGVVGP
+580 NAPDGVVEP

-623 ISNEYIYTNLK
+623 VSNEYIYTNLK

-691 EAFDRDGHCI
+691 EAFDRDGHRI
-701 CDWSFPIRLVNP
+701 CDWSFPIRLANP

-723 TGLSGNVVSARN
+723 TGLSGNTVSARN

-769 LTNGPVAVGMKMV
+769 LTNGPVAVGMKML

-885 HKDYNNTVTSE
+885 HKDYNNTVTGE

-912 MYWATFESDTAPFTV
+912 MYWAAFESDTAPFTV

>member
-1 MFFFRSVYSK
+1 
-11 CNSLKCTNIHLS
+11 
-23 VQISISLLFS
+23 
-33 NPYLCLKESNSGIFY
+33 

-241 PAVSME
+241 PDVSME

-260 ASVRT
+260 ASVRMA
-265 TGNAEGHVLAVSIRG
+265 GNAEGHVLAVSIRG

-306 TEFTCKWL
+306 TGFTCKWS
-314 DVKVWNTE
+314 DVKVWNIE

-623 ISNEYIYTNLK
+623 VSNEYIYTNLK

-662 TLPALSPGETGKARF
+662 TLPALSPGEIGKARF

-701 CDWSFPIRLVNP
+701 CDWSFPIRLANP

-723 TGLSGNVVSARN
+723 TGLSGNTVSARN

-885 HKDYNNTVTSE
+885 HKDYNNTVTGE
-896 SYDNLVY
+896 SYDNLIY

>member
-1 MFFFRSVYSK
+1 
-11 CNSLKCTNIHLS
+11 
-23 VQISISLLFS
+23 
-33 NPYLCLKESNSGIFY
+33 

-241 PAVSME
+241 PDVSME

-260 ASVRT
+260 ASVRMA
-265 TGNAEGHVLAVSIRG
+265 GNAEGHVLAVSIRG

-306 TEFTCKWL
+306 TEFTCKWS
-314 DVKVWNTE
+314 DVKVWNIE

-580 NAPDGVVGP
+580 NAPDGVVEP

-623 ISNEYIYTNLK
+623 VSNEYIYTNLK

-677 SLPASFAEG
+677 SLPASFVEG

-691 EAFDRDGHCI
+691 EAFDRDGHRI
-701 CDWSFPIRLVNP
+701 CDWSFPIRLANP

-723 TGLSGNVVSARN
+723 TGLSGNTVSARN

-874 NRIPGT
+874 NRILGT

>member
-1 MFFFRSVYSK
+1 
-11 CNSLKCTNIHLS
+11 
-23 VQISISLLFS
+23 
-33 NPYLCLKESNSGIFY
+33 

-241 PAVSME
+241 PDVSME

-260 ASVRT
+260 ASVRMA
-265 TGNAEGHVLAVSIRG
+265 GNAEGHVLAVSIRG

-306 TEFTCKWL
+306 TGFTCKWS
-314 DVKVWNTE
+314 DVKVWNIE

-534 GGGAGLRDFWDR
+534 GGGAGLRDFWNR

-623 ISNEYIYTNLK
+623 VSNEYIYTNLK

-677 SLPASFAEG
+677 SLPASFVEG

-691 EAFDRDGHCI
+691 EAFDRDGHRI
-701 CDWSFPIRLVNP
+701 CDWSFPIRLANP

-723 TGLSGNVVSARN
+723 TGLSGNTVSARN

-769 LTNGPVAVGMKMV
+769 LTNGPVAAGMKML

-885 HKDYNNTVTSE
+885 HKDYNNTVTGE

>member
-1 MFFFRSVYSK
+1 
-11 CNSLKCTNIHLS
+11 
-23 VQISISLLFS
+23 
-33 NPYLCLKESNSGIFY
+33 

-241 PAVSME
+241 PDVSME

-260 ASVRT
+260 ASVRMA
-265 TGNAEGHVLAVSIRG
+265 GNAEGHVLAVSIRG

-306 TEFTCKWL
+306 TEFTCKWS
-314 DVKVWNTE
+314 DVKVWNIE

-435 GRYDTETGAR
+435 GRYDTGTGAR

-623 ISNEYIYTNLK
+623 VSNEYIYTNLK

-691 EAFDRDGHCI
+691 EAFDRDGHRI
-701 CDWSFPIRLVNP
+701 CDWSFPIRLANP
-713 YFQRHLAQVS
+713 YFQRHLAQLS
-723 TGLSGNVVSARN
+723 TGLSGNTVSACN

-885 HKDYNNTVTSE
+885 HKDYNNTVTGE

>member
-1 MFFFRSVYSK
+1 
-11 CNSLKCTNIHLS
+11 
-23 VQISISLLFS
+23 
-33 NPYLCLKESNSGIFY
+33 

-229 GGIYRPVWLEVV
+229 GGSYRPVWLEVV
-241 PAVSME
+241 PDVSME

-260 ASVRT
+260 ASVRMA
-265 TGNAEGHVLAVSIRG
+265 GNAEGHVLAVSIRG

-306 TEFTCKWL
+306 TEFTCKWS
-314 DVKVWNTE
+314 DVKVWNIE

-580 NAPDGVVGP
+580 YAPDCVVGP
-589 RREKEGSFYAI
+589 RREKDGSFYAI

-623 ISNEYIYTNLK
+623 VSNEYIYTNLK

-691 EAFDRDGHCI
+691 EAFDRDGHRI
-701 CDWSFPIRLVNP
+701 CDWSFPIRLANP

-723 TGLSGNVVSARN
+723 AGLSGNAVSARN
-735 NGKEIVLKSEKV
+735 NGRKIVLKSEKV

-874 NRIPGT
+874 NRISGT

-885 HKDYNNTVTSE
+885 HKDYNNTVTGE